1 MDFMSFLSMNSEP
14 FDIAFIDPPYRT
26 GLLQKSLEYVS
37 EVMKETGVI
46 IAENPLEEEILSNYG
61 DFVLDRQ
68 YRYGK
73 IRISTFRH
81 KDFTS

>member
-1 MDFMSFLSMNSEP
+1 MCPERI
-14 FDIAFIDPPYRT
+14 DIAFLDPPYRT
-26 GLLQKSLEYVS
+26 GILPEAMARVA
-37 EVMKETGVI
+37 EHMKDTGVI
-46 IAENPLEEEILSNYG
+46 IAENPVNEELLSNYG
-61 DFVLDRQ
+61 EFALDRQ